1 MLIGIPKEIK
11 VEEYRVG
18 LTPDS
23 VRQYVSHGHKV
34 LIQKNVQMRAVF
46 AMSSALWP

>member
-1 MLIGIPKEIK
+1 MQVGVPKEIK

-23 VRQYVSHGHKV
+23 VRQYVAHGHDV
-34 LIQKNVQMRAVF
+34 LVETHAGEG
-46 AMSSALWP
+46 LGCGDDD